1 VQPAGGD
8 LGVLRDCYGGG
19 GEVARSGG
27 AQTQVDLV
35 LFAHNLISFRLDG
48 KIQRGFCAG
57 KKEAASRVKT
67 PKQQLKLPVSPEPGY
82 NPT

>member
-1 VQPAGGD
+1 
-8 LGVLRDCYGGG
+8 
-19 GEVARSGG
+19 
-27 AQTQVDLV
+27 VDFV
-35 LFAHNLISFRLDG
+35 FFAHNLISFRFVSFRLDG